1 MNIVTL
7 ILGTLTALEFFYIM
21 YLETFATASEKT
33 AKVFGMSRDE
43 LNRST
48 VNVLFK
54 NQGIYNGL
62 LAVLLLLALFI
73 MFATAAHF
81 QNVWIVIAYFV
92 VVVAGEAMRL
102 SRIPKN
108 IMEHMTD
115 TGRRQR

>member
-1 MNIVTL
+1 
-7 ILGTLTALEFFYIM
+7 
-21 YLETFATASEKT
+21 
-33 AKVFGMSRDE
+33 
-43 LNRST
+43 
-48 VNVLFK
+48 
-54 NQGIYNGL
+54 
-62 LAVLLLLALFI
+62 